1 MTPKNIAI
9 TLTTLASLGL
19 GGDAAIYNGATL
31 IDTTI
36 PVAEEVV
43 ALKQVDNVVE
53 ATFPWKDQAG
63 IKVKYDLGEPTVAEK
78 FKDKRKKE
86 VITETVTD
94 FDGGFKV
101 DILLNEKPDTNVFC
115 YAIQGAEN
123 YDFFYQPPL
132 TQEEIDEG
140 AYRPPEIEGSYAVY
154 HKTLKNHE
162 IGKENYAT
170 GKVMH
175 IPRPQVWSMSDVDTK
190 VWADMS
196 YDAGQLCVTVPQD
209 FLNGADYPVRVDPT
223 FGYTS
228 IGGSGV
234 TLENYIQG
242 TVFSISENGTG
253 VSLTGGIGDQGVSGS
268 NNNIKCNVYAPSG
281 TPEHTNGQ
289 TQELTKGNITNS
301 GEFIT
306 FNFTAAPTFSSGSSY
321 GLVCWAQSAA
331 GAKYLF
337 YDSVAASSWAFIYA
351 AYGTWPGNIT
361 STNDATKTFS
371 VYVTYTASG
380 GGGGGGSTTTPSQNI
395 ILFE

>member
-43 ALKQVDNVVE
+43 ELKQVDNVVE
-53 ATFPWKDQAG
+53 ATFPWKDQQG
-63 IKVKYDLGEPTVAEK
+63 IKVKYDLGEPTLAEK

-94 FDGGFKV
+94 FEGGFKV
-101 DILLNEKPDTNVFC
+101 DLLLNEKPDTNVFC
-115 YAIQGAEN
+115 YAIEGAEN

-175 IPRPQVWSMSDVDTK
+175 IPRPQVWSMSDVDIK
-190 VWADMS
+190 VWADMN
-196 YDAGQLCVTVPQD
+196 YIDGQLCVTVPQD
-209 FLNGADYPVRVDPT
+209 FLNGAKYPVRVDPT
-223 FGYTS
+223 FGYTTVGGTTVALRV
-228 IGGSGV
+228 GGSNAKITSIA
-234 TLENYIQG
+234 TLSGDGN
-242 TVFSISENGTG
+242 VSSISAYVAKEGVPNRLWKGIIYSENPANTPDA
-253 VSLTGGIGDQGVSGS
+253 LQGSAGS
-268 NNNIKCNVYAPSG
+268 EVTTSN
-281 TPEHTNGQ
+281 TD
-289 TQELTKGNITNS
+289 
-301 GEFIT
+301 
-306 FNFTAAPTFSSGSSY
+306 PTFSWGTSTLSMS
-321 GLVCWAQSAA
+321 LSANNYYVGIIHDSVSDSEELLGKGDALA
-331 GAKYLF
+331 GASKFNADTYSDGPANPFGSPTTSGFIRSF
-337 YDSVAASSWAFIYA
+337 YA
-351 AYGTWPGNIT
+351 
-361 STNDATKTFS
+361 
-371 VYVTYTASG
+371 TYTESG
-380 GGGGGGSTTTPSQNI
+380 GGASTTPSQNI